1 MKKVRE
7 RQILYEITYMYD
19 LKNNTNECIQ
29 QNRNR
34 LTDIGNKLE
43 IICGKWEGEK
53 GKLGVGYYEI

>member
-43 IICGKWEGEK
+43 IICGKGEGEK
-53 GKLGVGYYEI
+53 GKLGGGDYEI